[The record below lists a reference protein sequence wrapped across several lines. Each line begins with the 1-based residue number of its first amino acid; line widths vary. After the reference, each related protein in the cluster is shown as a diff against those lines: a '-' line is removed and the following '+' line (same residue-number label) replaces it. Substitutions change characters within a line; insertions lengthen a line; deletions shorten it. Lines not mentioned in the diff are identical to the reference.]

1 MEALDYTLSPC
12 CNPIPGDDV
21 FGFVTINE
29 GIKIHRNNCPNAVQL
44 MSKFAYRIVKA
55 KWYTGKS
62 IAFLSGIKIRGIDD
76 MGILNDITSLISS
89 EYNLNIR
96 SINIDSNAGTFE
108 GTVMLYVNDTQHLN
122 NLIGKIK
129 KIKGVRQVSRIGK

>member
-1 MEALDYTLSPC
+1 
-12 CNPIPGDDV
+12 
-21 FGFVTINE
+21 
-29 GIKIHRNNCPNAVQL
+29 